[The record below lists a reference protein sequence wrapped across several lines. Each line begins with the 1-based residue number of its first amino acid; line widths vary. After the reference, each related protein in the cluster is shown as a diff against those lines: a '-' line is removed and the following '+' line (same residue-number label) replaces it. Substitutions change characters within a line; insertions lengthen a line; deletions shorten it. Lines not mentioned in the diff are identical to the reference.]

1 MYNCGIKTCVIVF
14 VPQPFFSK
22 LYLLLYQVKIL
33 KITINILDPNY
44 TNMVRNG
51 GNTVSDMLA
60 STKEGLQKW
69 TDDNLDGCRSSGRS
83 SHFARAVSN
92 SLPVVFRSLKI
103 L

>member
-60 STKEGLQKW
+60 STREGLQKW
-69 TDDNLDGCRSSGRS
+69 TDDNLDGCKS
-83 SHFARAVSN
+83 SHTDRAVSN